1 MTELQLQRP
10 WPWQSYNCSDHDHD
24 RATTAATMTMTE
36 LQLQRWYRNVK
47 CMLCISAVLIIIIL
61 GLLNYRKAL
70 FNCYWNFQEEI
81 LISLQVLD
89 PTFTHIFI
97 KNAQEYTIYRLYN
110 WKIFWG
116 GDLVSSPGPTNFSIL
131 NPEIKLRL
139 SVHHSC

>member
-1 MTELQLQRP
+1 
-10 WPWQSYNCSDHDHD
+10 
-24 RATTAATMTMTE
+24 
-36 LQLQRWYRNVK
+36 
-47 CMLCISAVLIIIIL
+47 MLCISAVLIIIIL

-110 WKIFWG
+110 WKTG
-116 GDLVSSPGPTNFSIL
+116 KFSG
-131 NPEIKLRL
+131 EGT
-139 SVHHSC
+139 